1 METFRYHFVFQ
12 RKLENEDIY
21 LPVLGKV
28 FYEEDKIVSWE
39 PIIFRENFEPLLV
52 SYEEILKK
60 TSLMQQAKNNLPVK
74 MNDDQSLSFF
84 HPNEDISFNDD
95 NETVFNYSH
104 EIEKSS
110 LINID
115 LDQETLSKLKK
126 LGADTSTVEGVQKF
140 YELLGQAFIEL
151 LENSDNI
158 SDSEKESL
166 KKSLKI
172 NKI

>member
-21 LPVLGKV
+21 FPVLGKV

-39 PIIFRENFEPLLV
+39 PIVFREKFEPLLT
-52 SYEEILKK
+52 SYEESLKK
-60 TSLMQQAKNNLPVK
+60 ASLMQQAKNNLPVK

-84 HPNEDISFNDD
+84 HPNEDISFNES

-104 EIEKSS
+104 KAENSS

-115 LDQETLSKLKK
+115 LDPETMSRLKK
-126 LGADTSTVEGVQKF
+126 LGADISTVEGVQKF

-166 KKSLKI
+166 KNSLKI
-172 NKI
+172 NKS